1 MQNYVKTIEYM
12 VKQNTNAKIPKEC
25 RDIIFLVIFQFVNHL
40 FTLARHY
47 SHLQNPERPRR
58 PHARG
63 ADLQRVVDPG
73 CFGRL
78 GDLGLLDGLTNEH
91 DHEKEQPEHDK
102 RDEKAQRRTVPA
114 RASTV
119 KSTAAAADPHPPLWA
134 DLWLCLTARALWRGL
149 LQLYPTRPWEVRL
162 RHPAV

>member
-73 CFGRL
+73 CVCRAPWRPRPARRPDQSVGL
-78 GDLGLLDGLTNEH
+78 GDSPSLRRIVAGEGPNAKGWLRARTGSSQSARSPRKCEEPK
-91 DHEKEQPEHDK
+91 EKGPLRK
-102 RDEKAQRRTVPA
+102 GRR
-114 RASTV
+114 RAS
-119 KSTAAAADPHPPLWA
+119 
-134 DLWLCLTARALWRGL
+134 L
-149 LQLYPTRPWEVRL
+149 LPK
-162 RHPAV
+162 

>member
-63 ADLQRVVDPG
+63 ADLQRVVDPEAV
-73 CFGRL
+73 CVGRL
-78 GDLGLLDGLTNEH
+78 GDLGLLDGLTNPSVWGTLRRYVGSSPAKGPMRKGGCGPAQAALSQLEVL
-91 DHEKEQPEHDK
+91 ESARSRRK
-102 RDEKAQRRTVPA
+102 RV
-114 RASTV
+114 
-119 KSTAAAADPHPPLWA
+119 L
-134 DLWLCLTARALWRGL
+134 
-149 LQLYPTRPWEVRL
+149 
-162 RHPAV
+162 